1 MHGPPRT
8 GRKDGLDIPGHAGP
22 DGRTDWT
29 YRVTADRT
37 DGRTGYTGSLRTG
50 RKDELEIPGH
60 RGPDGRTDW
69 TYRVTADRTEGHTGS
84 PRTLMEGLSSSRV
97 SNTMNKAEMPLPSV
111 PLKGTA
117 QFNVPLHSNIKGY
130 L

>member
-1 MHGPPRT
+1 MVNECM
-8 GRKDGLDIPGHAGP
+8 D
-22 DGRTDWT
+22 
-29 YRVTADRT
+29 
-37 DGRTGYTGSLRTG
+37 
-50 RKDELEIPGH
+50 H

-69 TYRVTADRTEGHTGS
+69 THRVIEDRTEGRTGHTGSPRTGRTGHTGS

-97 SNTMNKAEMPLPSV
+97 SNTMITAEMSLPSV

-130 L
+130 LSSPDAG